1 MRFVNSIR
9 GSDDSEALTLM
20 SDQTLIE
27 LLLNDTFTH
36 VKHHSGTACNASFEC
51 GSAKPC
57 MMGKQ
62 VQSTTLDSI
71 TLKFKPERHV

>member
-1 MRFVNSIR
+1 
-9 GSDDSEALTLM
+9 M

-36 VKHHSGTACNASFEC
+36 VKDHSGTACDASFEC

-62 VQSTTLDSI
+62 VQSTTL
-71 TLKFKPERHV
+71 